1 MKKFAKIILI
11 TFVATILGISQVAAA
26 EIAMPQANENIDSTF
41 ARGTTE
47 MVNNVKDGTVSAA
60 NTVQNAI
67 TNGEIIGSK
76 TKSQLVEQKEAQLK
90 TIEDYKAIYGNSTY
104 GIIAYILNIVRIYS
118 IPLGFLGI
126 AVSAIY
132 QFVIG
137 NRHLENQR
145 KGFNSMIAIVTLFII
160 CQVLPLLFA
169 IIVKGWRG

>member
-1 MKKFAKIILI
+1 MKKFAKIILVA
-11 TFVATILGISQVAAA
+11 FVAIILGISQVSAA
-26 EIAMPQANENIDSTF
+26 EIAMPQANENIDSTI
-41 ARGTTE
+41 ARATSPIPNAVKEGTETA
-47 MVNNVKDGTVSAA
+47 VDTVK
-60 NTVQNAI
+60 NAV
-67 TNGEIIGSK
+67 TTGEIIGNQ
-76 TKSQLVEQKEAQLK
+76 TKSHLVDMKNTQLK
-90 TIEDYKAIYGNSTY
+90 TIEDYKTIYGNGTY
-104 GIIAYILNIVRIYS
+104 GIIAYVLNVVRIYS

-126 AVSAIY
+126 AISAIY